1 MITDYAMLNL
11 WHKNLVGKKVFYV
24 NKQLGIDKIKIHM
37 TLVTYDD
44 YQWRI
49 TWLMPA
55 GHKWS
60 VHHTLRTIALGYR
73 LY

>member
-11 WHKNLVGKKVFYV
+11 CHKNLVGKKVFYV

-44 YQWRI
+44 YQ
-49 TWLMPA
+49 
-55 GHKWS
+55 
-60 VHHTLRTIALGYR
+60 
-73 LY
+73 